1 MTTNEEMKNYLLG
14 ALVGLEYH
22 KPAADD
28 CSSTANEYWGAY
40 KMLTNLIRH
49 LPEQQE
55 KI

>member
-1 MTTNEEMKNYLLG
+1 MTAKEEMKNYLLG

-28 CSSTANEYWGAY
+28 RSSTANEYWGAY
-40 KMLTNLIRH
+40 KMLTHLIRH

-55 KI
+55 NI